1 MLHYFAKDDPAE
13 YNSTTGC
20 LNVYNKLGMQHNLLL
35 QEALETLRDRYPGVT
50 IVYGDLFSPM
60 MERVE
65 SPAKFGKHL
74 TTECFRMF
82 R

>member
-1 MLHYFAKDDPAE
+1 
-13 YNSTTGC
+13 
-20 LNVYNKLGMQHNLLL
+20 MQHNLLL

>member
-1 MLHYFAKDDPAE
+1 
-13 YNSTTGC
+13 
-20 LNVYNKLGMQHNLLL
+20 MQHNLLL
-35 QEALETLRDRYPGVT
+35 QEALEKLRDRYPGVT
-50 IVYGDLFSPM
+50 IVYGDLFGPM

-74 TTECFRMF
+74 TTEYFRMF